1 MVTEVGTNAALK
13 RLLENKTSQRRAAE
27 ATDVSKTRRPST
39 RPMHRPRKYYLFYSR
54 CTRKSTSNRD
64 ASSDVRVLF
73 FNVID
78 RLVRKIYQW
87 NNWSILDDDF
97 SYKSQ
102 HFYSRKWPI
111 VIVEFRR
118 KLISLSLSSSIRPE
132 ARSSNFHFRS
142 KIRGKSLGGI
152 DTAQLCPVLS
162 KFRTMKM
169 EKKRKERNWKNYPT
183 LTFPRTRCSIDQRSP
198 WSFAYEPISS
208 WISVEFMPN
217 PRTTVQ
223 LLIRN
228 TNYRYFSTTKP
239 ENQSVNQ
246 LVSFEHIY
254 FNRPF
259 DFLHKNVL
267 SSIQLSQE

>member
-1 MVTEVGTNAALK
+1 MTDRYRWISQEINFALFVK
-13 RLLENKTSQRRAAE
+13 FHS
-27 ATDVSKTRRPST
+27 
-39 RPMHRPRKYYLFYSR
+39 SR
-54 CTRKSTSNRD
+54 SSFFEFSFPLQDTRKKLRRHRYRATLPC
-64 ASSDVRVLF
+64 VV
-73 FNVID
+73 
-78 RLVRKIYQW
+78 KI
-87 NNWSILDDDF
+87 
-97 SYKSQ
+97 SY
-102 HFYSRKWPI
+102 Y
-111 VIVEFRR
+111 E
-118 KLISLSLSSSIRPE
+118 
-132 ARSSNFHFRS
+132 N
-142 KIRGKSLGGI
+142 GK
-152 DTAQLCPVLS
+152 
-162 KFRTMKM
+162 
-169 EKKRKERNWKNYPT
+169 KKRKERNWKNYPT

>member
-54 CTRKSTSNRD
+54 CTRKFTSNRD

-78 RLVRKIYQW
+78 RLDRKIYQW

-169 EKKRKERNWKNYPT
+169 EKKKEGKKLKELSN
-183 LTFPRTRCSIDQRSP
+183 
-198 WSFAYEPISS
+198 A
-208 WISVEFMPN
+208 
-217 PRTTVQ
+217 
-223 LLIRN
+223 
-228 TNYRYFSTTKP
+228 YFSTDALLHRPAFAMVLRLRTDQQLDLRRIHAESSNHRAIANTK
-239 ENQSVNQ
+239 
-246 LVSFEHIY
+246 H
-254 FNRPF
+254 
-259 DFLHKNVL
+259 
-267 SSIQLSQE
+267 QLSIFFHYKTRKPVRKPTCLLRTHIL

>member
-78 RLVRKIYQW
+78 RLDRKIYQW

-111 VIVEFRR
+111 VIVEFQEINFALFVKFHSSRSSFFEFSFPLQDTR
-118 KLISLSLSSSIRPE
+118 KKLI
-132 ARSSNFHFRS
+132 AN
-142 KIRGKSLGGI
+142 
-152 DTAQLCPVLS
+152 DTAQLCPVSS

-169 EKKRKERNWKNYPT
+169 EKKKRKERNWKN
-183 LTFPRTRCSIDQRSP
+183 D
-198 WSFAYEPISS
+198 A
-208 WISVEFMPN
+208 
-217 PRTTVQ
+217 
-223 LLIRN
+223 
-228 TNYRYFSTTKP
+228 YFSTDALLHRPAFAMVLLLRTDQQLDLRRIHAESSNHRAIANTK
-239 ENQSVNQ
+239 
-246 LVSFEHIY
+246 H
-254 FNRPF
+254 
-259 DFLHKNVL
+259 
-267 SSIQLSQE
+267 QLSIFFHYKTRKPVRKPTCLLRTHIL

>member
-1 MVTEVGTNAALK
+1 MK
-13 RLLENKTSQRRAAE
+13 IWQRAHDRNISFAFFTLFRSIYLFKIA
-27 ATDVSKTRRPST
+27 ST
-39 RPMHRPRKYYLFYSR
+39 RFRFSRESLPRKHA
-54 CTRKSTSNRD
+54 TVT
-64 ASSDVRVLF
+64 
-73 FNVID
+73 
-78 RLVRKIYQW
+78 
-87 NNWSILDDDF
+87 
-97 SYKSQ
+97 
-102 HFYSRKWPI
+102 
-111 VIVEFRR
+111 IVEIPFLLFR
-118 KLISLSLSSSIRPE
+118 LPFVHPLV
-132 ARSSNFHFRS
+132 
-142 KIRGKSLGGI
+142 
-152 DTAQLCPVLS
+152 TC
-162 KFRTMKM
+162 
-169 EKKRKERNWKNYPT
+169 
-183 LTFPRTRCSIDQRSP
+183 TFPRTRCSIDQRSP